1 MNDNWPAALAFVWA
15 RGRDSPQDGY
25 HVTPGD
31 KGLGTFGGVTQ
42 ATWDDAVKAGIVRG
56 MLAVATIAQLSAVL
70 QKKVWE
76 PTCDELPHGLD
87 LLYFNGHMM
96 SGYYPKLLQQ
106 GLGMMGDDDVDGWIG
121 PESLKAVRARD
132 VPTLIDALS
141 GIHWNYLTRLDE
153 WAKFGGGW
161 TTRLRAAQVAAHGL
175 ADGSVGV

>member
-15 RGRDSPQDGY
+15 KGRDSPQDGY

-31 KGLGTFGGVTQ
+31 KGGATFGGVIQ
-42 ATWDDAVKAGIVRG
+42 STWDSAVAAGIVRG

-76 PTCDELPHGLD
+76 PTCDDLPHGLD

-96 SGYYPKLLQQ
+96 SRDYSKLFQQ
-106 GLGMMGDDDVDGWIG
+106 CLGFMGDDDVDGWIG
-121 PESLKAVRARD
+121 PQTLKAVHSCD

-141 GIHWNYLTRLDE
+141 GIHYNYLTRLAA
-153 WAKFGGGW
+153 WAKFKDGW
-161 TTRLRAAQVAAHGL
+161 TTRLKAAQVAALGL
-175 ADGSVGV
+175 AAGAPVA